1 MARVFEAM
9 QKSGRSTDRANDYV
23 SSFLQFYNFE
33 NAFDEPQALTEAVPG
48 EAVSQHSHAEH
59 QVAYAVAGDLE
70 NGQVLDPEFAAP
82 VVEPAAVGL
91 AWSESDP
98 LNQLW
103 ESAVAQPNCDARPS
117 AFETLPE
124 VSPAAEAALVSESCA
139 PRPLEALPEVCII
152 PEAPEPVTEPDSRP
166 VIETEAETVLDEDV
180 LSVESAVAPP
190 LTVAPETAD
199 EQILDI
205 ELNEPVSPVT
215 ALVHAPSQS
224 LVVSTLPENVRDE
237 FRRLRSSLLLAAE
250 SQQLQVILV
259 CGVESGDGG
268 SFVARNLSLLLAE
281 FDKISVA
288 RFELDGSST
297 EAHGQ
302 GAPDPDNYQLA
313 LRRTALPNLRE
324 IATTQG
330 AVTLSELLR
339 VCDTRTMIA
348 MLKSRF
354 DFVLIDAPAVTANPD
369 TALLASQ
376 VDGVILVAQ
385 QDETRCHAL
394 AAARAALQNAR
405 ANVLGVVLNRRR
417 K

>member
-9 QKSGRSTDRANDYV
+9 QKFGRSTDKTNDYV

-33 NAFDEPQALTEAVPG
+33 NAIDEPQALTEAVPG
-48 EAVSQHSHAEH
+48 EAFSQNGKAEH
-59 QVAYAVAGDLE
+59 QVTYAAASDLD
-70 NGQVLDPEFAAP
+70 NGQVLEPEFA
-82 VVEPAAVGL
+82 V
-91 AWSESDP
+91 
-98 LNQLW
+98 
-103 ESAVAQPNCDARPS
+103 
-117 AFETLPE
+117 
-124 VSPAAEAALVSESCA
+124 
-139 PRPLEALPEVCII
+139 
-152 PEAPEPVTEPDSRP
+152 PVTEPAADDP
-166 VIETEAETVLDEDV
+166 VWSETEPLGQLWEGAEAHLNGEPRQPAFELLSEVSFIPAVPEPVCEQESSLIIETEAETVLEEDV
-180 LSVESAVAPP
+180 LSVEAAVAQPQ
-190 LTVAPETAD
+190 LVAPEAAD

-205 ELNEPVSPVT
+205 EVNESVSPVATPPVSP
-215 ALVHAPSQS
+215 ALVHAASQS

-259 CGVESGDGG
+259 CGVEAGDGG

-281 FDKISVA
+281 FDKINVA
-288 RFELDGSST
+288 RFDLDGSST
-297 EAHGQ
+297 EAPGQ
-302 GAPDPDNYQLA
+302 TTLEPDSYQLA

-339 VCDTRTMIA
+339 VCDTRTMVA

-354 DFVLIDAPAVTANPD
+354 DFVLIDAPAVTTNPD